1 MRNKILILI
10 PIILLVLAL
19 IGCSFLTPP
28 VPDPE
33 PEPEPVEE
41 LSADVVIVDWEQE
54 EIPKNGNGYDKVKI
68 WYRLENTG
76 TLSIDYYQVWFYV
89 ICIDGSIY
97 SDWTDGTCV
106 NVGGY
111 AFEKTKIDTSGKE
124 AIRVGIVDSEL
135 THWEF

>member
-10 PIILLVLAL
+10 PIMLLVLAL
-19 IGCSFLTPP
+19 IGCNFLTPP
-28 VPDPE
+28 VPE
-33 PEPEPVEE
+33 PEPEPIEE

-54 EIPKNGNGYDKVKI
+54 EIPKNNNGYEKVKI

-76 TLSIDYYQVWFYV
+76 TLSIDYYQIWFYV

-111 AFEKTKIDTSGKE
+111 VFEKTKIDISGKE
-124 AIRVGIVDSEL
+124 AIRVGIVDLEL
-135 THWEF
+135 KHWEF